1 MPINIE
7 GRWYCDWLGG
17 VERAVFILRHGG
29 RQTEGSP
36 RLPRR
41 QIRALALGEGR
52 DAEERAALSNNAA
65 ISARCVFCSQ
75 NQIMAWHKRREC
87 ALVQIV
93 EQSVV
98 LPPSA
103 TKPSTVSDRV
113 HVHTFSMLTIVRA
126 TLSLRC
132 ERCTHCDRTVG
143 CDQ

>member
-7 GRWYCDWLGG
+7 GQWYCDLMGR
-17 VERAVFILRHGG
+17 VQRMICILRHGG
-29 RQTEGSP
+29 RQAESSP
-36 RLPRR
+36 RLSRR
-41 QIRALALGEGR
+41 QVRALALVEGR
-52 DAEERAALSNNAA
+52 DAEERAALNSNAD

-93 EQSVV
+93 EQSVE

-103 TKPSTVSDRV
+103 TKPSTISDRV

-132 ERCTHCDRTVG
+132 NRGTLCDRTVS